1 MLVMYLHVN
10 IGLLVYMN
18 LLLPLYILNEIHS
31 SHDCIFL
38 WCVFQILISN
48 TLRKQ
53 VLTSPEEEMCNV
65 SAKKVEDIKLILFSN
80 LLLNV
85 TKMEESSHYAV
96 KDYSNES
103 NERNDNSCN
112 CLHWAL
118 DSSILQNFPH
128 E

>member
-1 MLVMYLHVN
+1 MHTNLCVLIEIAMEIEMIIFLL
-10 IGLLVYMN
+10 GLLVTALM
-18 LLLPLYILNEIHS
+18 
-31 SHDCIFL
+31 
-38 WCVFQILISN
+38 
-48 TLRKQ
+48 
-53 VLTSPEEEMCNV
+53 EENYF

-85 TKMEESSHYAV
+85 AKMEKSSYCPI

-103 NERNDNSCN
+103 NERNCSSCN
-112 CLHWAL
+112 YLHWTL